1 MQELGR
7 EECAIKFLKLM
18 AGLAGVMLAAT
29 GALLVALFA
38 AGQVREGQT
47 GALISGIGFLVMA
60 APALATPFSLR
71 AAKRLLML
79 TLCCLAALAIW
90 LCFWPKEGVT
100 PTLHLRIAVLAFPV
114 LLTFRL
120 FLARHRKMTKINTD
134 N

>member
-1 MQELGR
+1 MRYQKL
-7 EECAIKFLKLM
+7 LKLL

-29 GALLVALFA
+29 GALLVALVA

-90 LCFWPKEGVT
+90 LSFWPKEGVT
-100 PTLHLRIAVLAFPV
+100 PTLQLRIAVLAFPA
-114 LLTFRL
+114 LLILRML
-120 FLARHRKMTKINTD
+120 LARHRKVKKLSAD